1 MIKKILLAV
10 AVMLP
15 LFGASAQNIK
25 IGLVNTNEI
34 IQAMPETADAQKKL
48 AENSKK
54 YEDEYA
60 KLQEE
65 FKRMYDEFSKMSESE
80 PPAIKER
87 KAKEIQDY
95 QNKIQGFLQSA
106 DQDMQRQQAELMA
119 PISQKIKDA
128 VESVGKEGGYSL
140 IENYTPELHLYY
152 AAPVNDI
159 TPQVKLKLGL
169 K

>member
-65 FKRMYDEFSKMSESE
+65 FKRMYDEFSKMSETE
-80 PPAIKER
+80 LPAIKER

-106 DQDMQRQQAELMA
+106 DQDMQRQQA
-119 PISQKIKDA
+119 
-128 VESVGKEGGYSL
+128 
-140 IENYTPELHLYY
+140 
-152 AAPVNDI
+152 
-159 TPQVKLKLGL
+159 
-169 K
+169 

>member
-60 KLQEE
+60 
-65 FKRMYDEFSKMSESE
+65 RPSVR
-80 PPAIKER
+80 PP
-87 KAKEIQDY
+87 
-95 QNKIQGFLQSA
+95 SA
-106 DQDMQRQQAELMA
+106 RR
-119 PISQKIKDA
+119 SR
-128 VESVGKEGGYSL
+128 
-140 IENYTPELHLYY
+140 TPWSR
-152 AAPVNDI
+152 
-159 TPQVKLKLGL
+159 
-169 K
+169 